1 MYVKLSHGG
10 GAKETRELIE
20 KIFLKHLKNELLTG
34 DDATIINIE
43 GKTAITTD
51 SFTVSPIFFKGG
63 DIGKLSVAGVVNDL
77 SVMGAKPLYVS
88 MGFILEEGLS
98 FEDLERIVISIKEEA
113 SKTGIKLITADTKVV
128 PKGFCDKIYINAT
141 GIGKVVKEGISS
153 SNLKKGDIIIVSG
166 PIGNHGATILALRN
180 DFDIEISSD
189 CASLWEAIEPLL
201 NEDIEIHAMRDLT
214 RGGLASVINEFAK
227 SSKVEILLSEE
238 DIPIEPS
245 VRGFCEILGIEPY
258 SLACEGTF
266 LIAIPKKDV
275 EKAFDILKSHKLTKN
290 AKVVGEVIQD
300 GKEGAYI
307 KTLYG
312 STRYLEEA
320 PGEML
325 PRIC

>member
-10 GAKETRELIE
+10 GAKETRELID
-20 KIFLKHLKNELLTG
+20 KIFLKHLKNELLTNE
-34 DDATIINIE
+34 DATILSLE
-43 GKTAITTD
+43 GKVAITTD

-63 DIGKLSVAGVVNDL
+63 DIGKLSVAGIVNDL
-77 SVMGAKPLYVS
+77 SVMGAKPLYMS
-88 MGFILEEGLS
+88 MGFIIEEGLS
-98 FEDLERIVISIKEEA
+98 FEELEKIVISIKEEA
-113 SKTGIKLITADTKVV
+113 SKTDIKLITADTKVV

-141 GIGKVVKEGISS
+141 GIGRVVKIGISS
-153 SNLKKGDIIIVSG
+153 SNLKEGDVLIVSG
-166 PIGNHGATILALRN
+166 PIGNHGAVIMAHRN
-180 DFDIEISSD
+180 DFDIDINSD

-214 RGGLASVINEFAK
+214 RGGLASVVNEFAK
-227 SSKVEILLSEE
+227 SSKVEILLNEE

-266 LIAIPKKDV
+266 IMAIPKNDV
-275 EKAFDILKSHKLTKN
+275 EKAFNILKSHKLTN
-290 AKVVGEVIQD
+290 SAKVVGEVIKE

>member
-20 KIFLKHLKNELLTG
+20 KIFLKHLKNELLTNE
-34 DDATIINIE
+34 DATILNLN
-43 GKTAITTD
+43 GKVAITTD

-77 SVMGAKPLYVS
+77 SVMGAKPLYMS
-88 MGFILEEGLS
+88 MGFIIEEGLS
-98 FEDLERIVISIKEEA
+98 FEELERVVLSIKEEA

-128 PKGFCDKIYINAT
+128 PKGFCDKIYINTT
-141 GIGKVVKEGISS
+141 GIGHVVKDGISS
-153 SNLKKGDIIIVSG
+153 SHLKEGDILIVSG
-166 PIGNHGATILALRN
+166 PIGNHGATILAHRN
-180 DFDIEISSD
+180 GFDIDISSD

-201 NEDIEIHAMRDLT
+201 KEDIEIHAMRDLT
-214 RGGLASVINEFAK
+214 RGGLASVVNEFAK
-227 SSKVEILLSEE
+227 SSNVEILLNEE

-245 VRGFCEILGIEPY
+245 VKGFCEILGIEPY

-266 LIAIPKKDV
+266 IIAIPQKDLDKTLDV
-275 EKAFDILKSHKLTKN
+275 LKSHKLTEKSK
-290 AKVVGEVIQD
+290 AVGKVIRK

-320 PGEML
+320 PGELL

>member
-20 KIFLKHLKNELLTG
+20 KIFLKHLKNELLTNE
-34 DDATIINIE
+34 DAALLNLD
-43 GKTAITTD
+43 GKVAITTD

-77 SVMGAKPLYVS
+77 SVMGAKPLYIS
-88 MGFILEEGLS
+88 MGFIIEEGLS
-98 FEDLERIVISIKEEA
+98 FEELEKIVISIKEEA
-113 SKTGIKLITADTKVV
+113 SKTNIKLVTADTKVV
-128 PKGFCDKIYINAT
+128 PKGFCDRIYINTT
-141 GIGKVVKEGISS
+141 GIGKVIKEGISS
-153 SNLKKGDIIIVSG
+153 SNLEEGDILIVSG
-166 PIGNHGATILALRN
+166 PIGNHGATILASRN
-180 DFDIEISSD
+180 DFDIDINSD

-201 NEDIEIHAMRDLT
+201 KEDIEIHAMRDLT
-214 RGGLASVINEFAK
+214 RGGLASVVNEFSK
-227 SSKVEILLSEE
+227 SSKVEILLEE
-238 DIPIEPS
+238 ENIPIEPS
-245 VRGFCEILGIEPY
+245 VKGFCEILGIEPY

-266 LIAIPKKDV
+266 IIAIPQNHVDKTIN
-275 EKAFDILKSHKLTKN
+275 ILKSHKLTEN
-290 AKVVGEVIQD
+290 ANVVGKVIKK

-320 PGEML
+320 PGELL